1 MDNNYIHRDIETVIS
16 EAAKYFHDL
25 QLHLTGHPLIVV
37 SEAAKYFHDL
47 QSDIYKGIAKGK

>member
-16 EAAKYFHDL
+16 EA
-25 QLHLTGHPLIVV
+25 
-37 SEAAKYFHDL
+37 SKYFHDL